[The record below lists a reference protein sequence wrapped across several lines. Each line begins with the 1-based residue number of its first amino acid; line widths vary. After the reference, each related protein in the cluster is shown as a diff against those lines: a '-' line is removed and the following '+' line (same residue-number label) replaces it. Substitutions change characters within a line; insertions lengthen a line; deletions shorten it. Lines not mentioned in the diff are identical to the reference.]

1 MVIISESPKQNRFA
15 ANFDRAVTGLVNFMV
30 YISTSR
36 SRVCQIEAL
45 CAKTDKELA
54 ARGLTRQDIVRHVY
68 SDVYYL

>member
-1 MVIISESPKQNRFA
+1 MVVISESPKQNCFA
-15 ANFDRAVTGLVNFMV
+15 ANFGRAVTGVVNFMV

>member
-1 MVIISESPKQNRFA
+1 MVIISELPKQNRFVA
-15 ANFDRAVTGLVNFMV
+15 SFGRAVTGLVNFMV
-30 YISTSR
+30 YINTSR

>member
-1 MVIISESPKQNRFA
+1 MLVISELTKQNRFA